1 MGAADSCLGAAAD
14 TAHVL
19 RAARCWVRTLALV
32 HGSCNVL
39 GMELALIDGS
49 RKVLGSELALI
60 DGSCK
65 VLGME
70 LALIDGSKVF
80 CRAAA
85 ALM

>member
-1 MGAADSCLGAAAD
+1 MSWSCCRYG
-14 TAHVL
+14 TCV
-19 RAARCWVRTLALV
+19 
-32 HGSCNVL
+32 
-39 GMELALIDGS
+39 ES